1 MSQYANQT
9 HGGGGG
15 GQGEREG
22 SQSQHQVFF
31 RSVHTSLFIPLTIVD
46 GWFEAPSWIRAGR
59 ACSDCWFL
67 RGIGLQFA
75 VLKFINQS
83 L

>member
-1 MSQYANQT
+1 MEEEVDRGRGKVRSHNT
-9 HGGGGG
+9 KFSS
-15 GQGEREG
+15 GQCTPA
-22 SQSQHQVFF
+22 F
-31 RSVHTSLFIPLTIVD
+31 FIPLTIVD
-46 GWFEAPSWIRAGR
+46 GRFEAPSWTRAGR